1 MKALRVLGYAIGS
14 VLLLIILIAFL
25 AYRSDIPAAEVE
37 ATYRTPESKFI
48 QVSDSRMHV
57 RKRGS
62 GVPVFLIHGSFASL
76 HTWEPW
82 EDSLIQNFTTISI
95 DLPGHGLTGPNKSGD
110 YSQDYYRDLLFAL
123 ADTLRID
130 TFYIAGNSMGGN
142 VAWRMAIQRP
152 DRVKKLILV
161 DAAGAPKS
169 PQPDTI
175 QTNQK
180 STNRSRPWI
189 FSVIANPTWGKLLT
203 RFTPRFLFAI
213 NLKQVYANDSLIN
226 NVVTDRYYKLLL
238 REGNRQATIE
248 RLTARQ
254 NFFGEVRD
262 SLRTPTL
269 ILWGAQDSWIPL
281 SNGERMHAA
290 IPGSQLVVFP
300 HAGHVPHEEIPE
312 ESVAVA
318 LAFLKKHQ

>member
-1 MKALRVLGYAIGS
+1 MKALRVMGYAIGTIF
-14 VLLLIILIAFL
+14 LLAFL
-25 AYRSDIPAAEVE
+25 LALLDYRSDIPADEAEL
-37 ATYRTPESKFI
+37 AYRTPESEFI
-48 QVSDSRMHV
+48 QVIDSRMHI

-62 GVPVFLIHGSFASL
+62 GIPVFLIHGSFASL

-82 EDSLIQNFTTISI
+82 EDSLIQNFTTISV

-110 YSQDYYRDLLFAL
+110 YSQNYYRDLLFAL

-130 TFYIAGNSMGGN
+130 TFYVAGNSMGGN
-142 VAWRMAIQRP
+142 VAWRMALQRP

-169 PQPDTI
+169 PQPATV
-175 QTNQK
+175 
-180 STNRSRPWI
+180 STQPKASRQPRPWI

-203 RFTPRFLFAI
+203 RFTPRFLFAL

-226 NVVTDRYYKLLL
+226 DALTDRYYELLL
-238 REGNRQATIE
+238 REGNREATIK
-248 RLTARQ
+248 RLTSRQ

-262 SLRTPTL
+262 SLKTPTL

-312 ESVAVA
+312 VSVGVA
-318 LAFLKKHQ
+318 INFLKNP